1 MNTGSATSQT
11 PCPAGTYQSSTAQT
25 SCDDADAGYYSLGTT
40 FFNGAITNLADGQE
54 ACATGTWQDQTG
66 QSSCND
72 ADAGYYVDSLASTS
86 QTPCPAGKYQ
96 GDSGQAIVTLHN
108 QETILLEQ
116 Q

>member
-1 MNTGSATSQT
+1 MLDITHWVQH
-11 PCPAGTYQSSTAQT
+11 SST
-25 SCDDADAGYYSLGTT
+25 
-40 FFNGAITNLADGQE
+40 GAITNLADGQE

-86 QTPCPAGKYQ
+86 KPLVLLENIRATQDKL
-96 GDSGQAIVTLHN
+96 IVILHN
-108 QETILLEQ
+108 QETTLLEQ